1 MMKNKLQDIDVN
13 LWRGLELTPV
23 DEVLRTPPNT
33 FQRYKSVFSEITIDL
48 NRQIPSAYARTPL
61 GKRFDISVSDSLVTN
76 VAKFEE
82 FLGKVRRQTR
92 ENPVVYQV
100 GYERDLHRGASQIRY
115 VRTEFNGQ
123 VDERT
128 F

>member
-1 MMKNKLQDIDVN
+1 MKNKIQDFGVD

-48 NRQIPSAYARTPL
+48 DRQTPSAYARTPT
-61 GKRFDISVSDSLVTN
+61 GKRFDFSVLDSLVTSIE
-76 VAKFEE
+76 KFEE

-92 ENPVVYQV
+92 ENPVIYQV

-115 VRTEFNGQ
+115 VRTEFNGR